1 MPLPPPPPTH
11 VFIQLGSNDLV
22 STKNLDLIYSIEGS
36 IYRLRLLL
44 PDVTIIW
51 SDILQ
56 RCFWYGARNQKKI
69 NQTRRRVNTAA
80 HHIIRPEGGKML
92 RHPTIVAKE
101 SSLFRPDG
109 TPSPRRE
116 MIFTSMIYRGGLEN
130 FLTTNVD
137 TFPPVNK
144 ALYIIYVIMG
154 CIYSW
159 RFQCIFL
166 WLIVGGMC
174 GLTTH
179 LADSGIPTWSQSSL
193 RPGLFRPT

>member
-1 MPLPPPPPTH
+1 MGSSIVYWAAEAAKVRPGGKSLGLGHLATLEWKGHRGMHWHQFDFKISAELRRATTPPTH

-22 STKNLDLIYSIEGS
+22 STKNLDLIHSIEGS

-80 HHIIRPEGGKML
+80 HRIIRPEGGKML

-109 TPSPRRE
+109 THLSA
-116 MIFTSMIYRGGLEN
+116 SGNDIYLNDIQGGLEI

-137 TFPPVNK
+137 TFPPVN
-144 ALYIIYVIMG
+144 
-154 CIYSW
+154 
-159 RFQCIFL
+159 
-166 WLIVGGMC
+166 
-174 GLTTH
+174 
-179 LADSGIPTWSQSSL
+179 
-193 RPGLFRPT
+193 